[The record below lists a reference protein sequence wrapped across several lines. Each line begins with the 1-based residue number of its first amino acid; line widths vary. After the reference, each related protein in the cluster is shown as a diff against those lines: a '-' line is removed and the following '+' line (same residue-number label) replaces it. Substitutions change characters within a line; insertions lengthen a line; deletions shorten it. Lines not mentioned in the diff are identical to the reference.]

1 MKKTFNVN
9 GHEIEITPC
18 TAIAAEIGESVR
30 ANALYVH
37 DTEDEFGDGDS
48 VYFEQMPRDDDEA
61 EEMLAAFDGFHDYS
75 TMDTVRFPPQQRH
88 TTGGSAM
95 NNTTDYTDYT
105 DTIRRLSY
113 NGTAEATS
121 DHPALILAQQA
132 DLDFLPG
139 GEVWYS
145 ADAIAPDEIR
155 PDGTAPVWR
164 VEWDIINP
172 DAENEEDA
180 CDWTTPRSVQRISGE
195 YNLNDCRRY

>member
-1 MKKTFNVN
+1 
-9 GHEIEITPC
+9 
-18 TAIAAEIGESVR
+18 
-30 ANALYVH
+30 
-37 DTEDEFGDGDS
+37 
-48 VYFEQMPRDDDEA
+48 
-61 EEMLAAFDGFHDYS
+61 
-75 TMDTVRFPPQQRH
+75 
-88 TTGGSAM
+88 M

-105 DTIRRLSY
+105 DTIRRLSC
-113 NGTAEATS
+113 NGTIEATS
-121 DHPALILAQQA
+121 DHPALILVQQA
-132 DLDFLPG
+132 YLDFLPG

-164 VEWDIINP
+164 VERDIINP